1 MRRRDFLVC
10 LGAALAGPAVARAQP
25 AKVPT
30 IGILAPANPEP
41 FRTVFRDALRRLG
54 YVENQSIRV
63 EFRSA
68 EGNPGLLAALAAELV
83 GLKIDLL
90 VAWQTPAITAAR
102 DATSAIPIVMA
113 GSGDPVATGLVASL
127 ARPGGNITGTTG
139 ATAQVSAKTI
149 ELIREMMPPARRV
162 AVLANSADPF
172 TKPYLEHL
180 QQAARTLG
188 MELRP
193 MPVRDVEEFDSAFAA
208 MTRERVDAVVVQPS
222 LPRRPAIDLA
232 LKHRLPA
239 LSQNLAFAAR
249 GGLASYAA
257 DSEEMWRK
265 GAVYVDKILK
275 GAKPADL
282 PVEQATKF
290 SLVVNLKT
298 AKAIG
303 IAIPQSI
310 LLRADEVIE

>member
-1 MRRRDFLVC
+1 MRRRSFLVC
-10 LGAALAGPAVARAQP
+10 LGAAMAGPAGARAQP

-30 IGILAPANPEP
+30 IGVLVPANPEP
-41 FRTVFRDALRRLG
+41 FRSVFREALRGLG
-54 YVENQSIRV
+54 YVEKQSIRV

-68 EGNPGLLAALAAELV
+68 EGNPGHLDPLAAELV
-83 GLKIDLL
+83 GLKIDVL

-102 DATSAIPIVMA
+102 QAAGAIPIVMA
-113 GSGDPVATGLVASL
+113 GSGDPVATGFVASL

-139 ATAQVSAKTI
+139 ATAQVSVKTI
-149 ELIREMMPPARRV
+149 ELIREMMPLARRV

-193 MPVRDVEEFDSAFAA
+193 VPVRDAEEFDSAFAA

-232 LKHRLPA
+232 FKHRLPS
-239 LSQNLAFAAR
+239 LSQNVHFVAQ

-257 DSEEMWRK
+257 DQEEMWRK
-265 GAVYVDKILK
+265 GAAYVDKILK

-282 PVEQATKF
+282 PVEQPTKF
-290 SLVVNLKT
+290 NLVINPKT

-303 IAIPQSI
+303 VDIPRTV
-310 LLRADEVIE
+310 LDRADEVIE